1 MQEYRIG
8 RLKGRF
14 VVNVFDD
21 SGARTNRYRL
31 NAGDK
36 STAEREARAIVAA
49 LTKPPGKTVRE
60 IWGAFLADREGRAI
74 IATMVYTWKAI
85 EPRFGDLAGDEITVD
100 DCRAHTAARRKA
112 GIKDGTISTEL
123 GHLRMV
129 LRWAEKRGMICAPYI
144 ERPAPPRRKELHLT
158 RGQCRALIDAA
169 TMPHIRLY
177 ILLALATGGRN
188 EALLDLT
195 WSRCDFDRGLID
207 LRNPEISRPHK
218 GRAIVPM
225 NRTIRAAL
233 TEARDGALSDHV
245 IEWAGERIRSAK
257 KGIKATARAAGF
269 QKISVS
275 PHLFRHSAAVHMAE
289 AGLSM
294 EVIAQYLGHE
304 DVNVTR
310 KKYARYS
317 PTYLREAAA
326 ALEYDDLGST
336 NLRST
341 TFLEENAPKVPD
353 YMVGATGIEPVTPT
367 MSR

>member
-21 SGARTNRYRL
+21 NGARTNRYRL

-129 LRWAEKRGMICAPYI
+129 LRWAEKCGMICAPYI

-169 TMPHIRLY
+169 TTPHIRLY

-225 NRTIRAAL
+225 NGTIRAAL

-257 KGIKATARAAGF
+257 KGRRERPA
-269 QKISVS
+269 
-275 PHLFRHSAAVHMAE
+275 FRKFPSRLTCF
-289 AGLSM
+289 G
-294 EVIAQYLGHE
+294 I
-304 DVNVTR
+304 R
-310 KKYARYS
+310 R
-317 PTYLREAAA
+317 PCIW
-326 ALEYDDLGST
+326 
-336 NLRST
+336 
-341 TFLEENAPKVPD
+341 PKP
-353 YMVGATGIEPVTPT
+353 AC
-367 MSR
+367 RWK

>member
-1 MQEYRIG
+1 MQEYRIV

-85 EPRFGDLAGDEITVD
+85 EPRFGDLAGDKITVD

-169 TMPHIRLY
+169 TTPHIRLY

-225 NRTIRAAL
+225 NGTIRAAL

-257 KGIKATARAAGF
+257 KGRRERPA
-269 QKISVS
+269 
-275 PHLFRHSAAVHMAE
+275 FRKFPSRLTCF
-289 AGLSM
+289 G
-294 EVIAQYLGHE
+294 I
-304 DVNVTR
+304 R
-310 KKYARYS
+310 R
-317 PTYLREAAA
+317 PCIW
-326 ALEYDDLGST
+326 
-336 NLRST
+336 
-341 TFLEENAPKVPD
+341 PKP
-353 YMVGATGIEPVTPT
+353 AC
-367 MSR
+367 RWK